1 MTLSPGR
8 LIVQRFQQARARTRE
23 TEERELTPKEFLDLV
38 DPKGKRSEKSA
49 RDYLRRLEKGERK
62 GTLIKR
68 RADADS
74 GRSVNVRYKVG
85 EYTDATGQ
93 RFEDIRSA
101 NVVIPL
107 GKSRLDMWQ
116 GDRLRKA
123 VNRYL
128 GKSYSRRAGT
138 PHDKDYHPMRR
149 LPSGATLVEITRISG
164 SRYPSEVLR

>member
-1 MTLSPGR
+1 MPSPGK

-23 TEERELTPKEFLDLV
+23 TEGRELTHKEFLDLV

-74 GRSVNVRYKVG
+74 GKTINVRYRVG
-85 EYTDATGQ
+85 TYTDATGKT
-93 RFEDIRSA
+93 FEDIRSA
-101 NVVIPL
+101 NVIIPA
-107 GKSRLDMWQ
+107 GKSRLDLWQ

-128 GKSYSRRAGT
+128 GKSYSRRLSG
-138 PHDKDYHPMRR
+138 PHERTYTTIRR
-149 LPSGATLVEITRISG
+149 LPSGATLVEIASIRG
-164 SRYPSEVLR
+164 SRHPSEVLR